1 MINRW
6 KDEAMMKSMTG
17 FGRGEAK
24 DSERQFVV
32 EIKSVN
38 HKFNDILVRLPRK
51 LTYLEEKIK
60 SLIKEEIKRGRVE
73 VHISLENIGD
83 SDTIV
88 SLNQPLAEQ
97 YINCLRIMKER
108 LDILDDISV
117 SLLAKFPDVLKITP
131 KEEDEQAVWCCLE
144 KALMKALETLM
155 EMRVAEGKK
164 LAEDICERCDYI
176 LKIVKQIENR
186 APQVVF
192 EYRQKLR
199 ERISE
204 LLEDNIEIDEQR
216 LSMEVAL
223 FADKSNITEEIV
235 RLKSH
240 LSQLKKSVEEK
251 EPIGRKLDFL
261 IQEMIREI
269 NTIGS
274 KASDLEITNHV
285 VDIKSELE
293 KIREQ
298 AQNIE

>member
-1 MINRW
+1 
-6 KDEAMMKSMTG
+6 MKSMTG

-51 LTYLEEKIK
+51 LAYLEEKIK

-164 LAEDICERCDYI
+164 LAEDIFDRCDYI

>member
-1 MINRW
+1 LINRW

-51 LTYLEEKIK
+51 LAYLEEKIK

-164 LAEDICERCDYI
+164 LAEDIFDRCDYI